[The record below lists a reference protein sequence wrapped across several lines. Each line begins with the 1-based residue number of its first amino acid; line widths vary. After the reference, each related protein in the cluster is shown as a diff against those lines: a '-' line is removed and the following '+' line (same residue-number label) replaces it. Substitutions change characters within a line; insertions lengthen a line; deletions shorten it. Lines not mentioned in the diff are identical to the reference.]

1 MLLIFDFVPPSLTQ
15 DWLNSPVSTTHTQN
29 LPFCPSLQAEPTELG
44 TEAAFLSRPKRV
56 VKAKVLQ
63 SRRLTFLIV
72 S

>member
-15 DWLNSPVSTTHTQN
+15 DWLNSPVSTVWQN

-44 TEAAFLSRPKRV
+44 TEAAAFLSRPKRV